1 VAVRLY
7 PTHGSQRDNSPTHE
21 EKAAGPDVSR
31 PRPWSRRLP
40 CDSIKRFPI
49 YSCPAAAFAHSRLPP
64 LLDSCHKTP
73 TSLLQA
79 YSSAFIPLLP
89 SFVPLLPLLPL
100 LLPFSLNPAANI
112 DSHAMSDNT
121 DLLAKLLAAVTTI
134 QHDQKALAA
143 AVDAINGRVNALADV
158 KELKDAARPKT
169 PVGEKKVV
177 VPLSPSSD
185 ERAPPSE
192 VSQTGSTVQKKPS
205 TSRVILT
212 TYPGQGGIDPVIMN
226 WGERDPAKRGPVV
239 VARGSQTVRRRNGS
253 FQFISQFILFRF
265 VN

>member
-1 VAVRLY
+1 
-7 PTHGSQRDNSPTHE
+7 
-21 EKAAGPDVSR
+21 
-31 PRPWSRRLP
+31 
-40 CDSIKRFPI
+40 
-49 YSCPAAAFAHSRLPP
+49 
-64 LLDSCHKTP
+64 
-73 TSLLQA
+73 
-79 YSSAFIPLLP
+79 
-89 SFVPLLPLLPL
+89 
-100 LLPFSLNPAANI
+100 
-112 DSHAMSDNT
+112 MSDST

-169 PVGEKKVV
+169 PVGSKQQVV

-192 VSQTGSTVQKKPS
+192 VLQAGSTVQKKS

-239 VARGSQTVRRRNGS
+239 VARGSQTVRRRNGEFNS
-253 FQFISQFILFRF
+253 FHSLCSNYIS
-265 VN
+265 